1 MATVKKEGERINQFI
16 TAPEVRVVH
25 DEKGSLGIMNI
36 KDALA
41 LAKEEGSDLVEIVP
55 TAEPPVCKIIN
66 YGKYKFDIQKKS
78 KEAKKKQKSV
88 QLKEIKMRPQ
98 ISIHDYNFKMKHIRE
113 FLDEGNKVKI
123 TIMFRGREM
132 AHTEFGYD
140 LINKIIQDLEN
151 EASTEKPAKL
161 EGKNL
166 SAVLNPMKMKK
177 TSSSDAEESSKK
189 EVSEDTEE

>member
-16 TAPEVRVVH
+16 TAPEVRVVR
-25 DEKGSLGIMNI
+25 DEGVSPGVMSI

-55 TAEPPVCKIIN
+55 TADPPVCKIIN

-113 FLDEGNKVKI
+113 FLEEGNKVKI

-151 EASTEKPAKL
+151 EAATEKPAKL

-166 SAVLNPMKMKK
+166 SAVLNPVKMKK
-177 TSSSDAEESSKK
+177 TSSDSEKN
-189 EVSEDTEE
+189 EVSENTEE

>member
-25 DEKGSLGIMNI
+25 DEKGSLGIMSI

-177 TSSSDAEESSKK
+177 TSSSDAEEFSKK
-189 EVSEDTEE
+189 EASEDTEE

>member
-25 DEKGSLGIMNI
+25 DERGSLGVMSI

-55 TAEPPVCKIIN
+55 TAVPPVCKIIN

-78 KEAKKKQKSV
+78 KEAKKKQKLV

-151 EASTEKPAKL
+151 EATTEKPAKL

-177 TSSSDAEESSKK
+177 TSSDSEGSNKK

>member
-25 DEKGSLGIMNI
+25 DERGSLGVMSI

-55 TAEPPVCKIIN
+55 TADPPVCKIIN

-78 KEAKKKQKSV
+78 KEAKKKQKLV

-113 FLDEGNKVKI
+113 FLEEGNKVKI

-151 EASTEKPAKL
+151 EAATEKPAKL

-177 TSSSDAEESSKK
+177 TSSDSEGSNKK

>member
-25 DEKGSLGIMNI
+25 DERGSLGVMSI

-78 KEAKKKQKSV
+78 KEAKKKQKLV

-151 EASTEKPAKL
+151 EATTEKPAKL

-177 TSSSDAEESSKK
+177 TSSDSEGSNKK

>member
-25 DEKGSLGIMNI
+25 DERGSLGVMSI

-113 FLDEGNKVKI
+113 FLEEGNKVKI

-151 EASTEKPAKL
+151 EAATEKPAKL

-166 SAVLNPMKMKK
+166 SAVLNPVKMKK
-177 TSSSDAEESSKK
+177 TSSDSEKN
-189 EVSEDTEE
+189 EVSENTEE

>member
-189 EVSEDTEE
+189 EASDNTEE

>member
-25 DEKGSLGIMNI
+25 DERGSLGVMSI

-151 EASTEKPAKL
+151 EAATEKPAKL

-166 SAVLNPMKMKK
+166 SAVLNPVKMKK
-177 TSSSDAEESSKK
+177 TSSDSEKN
-189 EVSEDTEE
+189 EVSENKEE

>member
-25 DEKGSLGIMNI
+25 DEKGSLGIMSI

-55 TAEPPVCKIIN
+55 SAQPPVCKIIN

-88 QLKEIKMRPQ
+88 QLKEIKMHPQ

-177 TSSSDAEESSKK
+177 TSSDAEDTSKK
-189 EVSEDTEE
+189 EVFTEE

>member
-25 DEKGSLGIMNI
+25 DERGSLGIMSI

-78 KEAKKKQKSV
+78 KEAKKKQKLV

-132 AHTEFGYD
+132 AHTKFGYD
-140 LINKIIQDLEN
+140 LIEKIIQDLEN
-151 EASTEKPAKL
+151 EAATEKPAKL

-166 SAVLNPMKMKK
+166 SAVLNPIKMKK
-177 TSSSDAEESSKK
+177 SSSDSESSSKK
-189 EVSEDTEE
+189 ETAEDTEE

>member
-25 DEKGSLGIMNI
+25 DERGSLGVMSI

-41 LAKEEGSDLVEIVP
+41 LAKSEGSDLVEIAP

-78 KEAKKKQKSV
+78 KEAKKKQKLV

-151 EASTEKPAKL
+151 EAATEKPAKL

-166 SAVLNPMKMKK
+166 SAVLNPVKMKK
-177 TSSSDAEESSKK
+177 TSSDSEKN
-189 EVSEDTEE
+189 EVSENKEE

>member
-25 DEKGSLGIMNI
+25 DEKGSLGIMSI

-151 EASTEKPAKL
+151 EAYTEKPAKL

-166 SAVLNPMKMKK
+166 SAVLNPMKVKK
-177 TSSSDAEESSKK
+177 TSSSDSEAASKK
-189 EVSEDTEE
+189 EASANTEE

>member
-132 AHTEFGYD
+132 AHTEFGYE

-151 EASTEKPAKL
+151 EAATEKPAKL

>member
-1 MATVKKEGERINQFI
+1 MATVKKEGEINQFI

-25 DEKGSLGIMNI
+25 DERGSLGVMSI

-78 KEAKKKQKSV
+78 KEAKKKQKLV

-151 EASTEKPAKL
+151 EATTEKPAKL

-177 TSSSDAEESSKK
+177 TSSDSEGSNKK

>member
-25 DEKGSLGIMNI
+25 DERGSLGIMSI

-78 KEAKKKQKSV
+78 KEAKKKQKLV

-113 FLDEGNKVKI
+113 FLGEGNKVKI

-177 TSSSDAEESSKK
+177 TSSSEDEETTQK
-189 EVSEDTEE
+189 EIFDDTEE

>member
-25 DEKGSLGIMNI
+25 DERGSLGVMSI

-55 TAEPPVCKIIN
+55 TADPPVCKIIN

-151 EASTEKPAKL
+151 EAATEKPAKL

-166 SAVLNPMKMKK
+166 SAVLNPVKVKK
-177 TSSSDAEESSKK
+177 ISSDSESNSSKK
-189 EVSEDTEE
+189 EVAENTEE

>member
-132 AHTEFGYD
+132 ANTEFGYD

-189 EVSEDTEE
+189 EASDNTEE

>member
-25 DEKGSLGIMNI
+25 DERGSLGIMSI

-151 EASTEKPAKL
+151 EASTEKPA

-177 TSSSDAEESSKK
+177 TSSDAEDTSKK
-189 EVSEDTEE
+189 EVFTEE

>member
-25 DEKGSLGIMNI
+25 DEKGSLGIMSI

-166 SAVLNPMKMKK
+166 SAVLNPMKVKK
-177 TSSSDAEESSKK
+177 TSSSDSEAASKK
-189 EVSEDTEE
+189 EVSTEE

>member
-25 DEKGSLGIMNI
+25 DEKGSLGIMSI

-113 FLDEGNKVKI
+113 FLDEGNKIKI

-166 SAVLNPMKMKK
+166 SAVLNPMKVKK
-177 TSSSDAEESSKK
+177 TSSSDSEAASKK
-189 EVSEDTEE
+189 EASANTEE

>member
-25 DEKGSLGIMNI
+25 DEKGSLGIMSI

-55 TAEPPVCKIIN
+55 SAQPPVCKIIN

-166 SAVLNPMKMKK
+166 SAVLNPMKVKK
-177 TSSSDAEESSKK
+177 TSSSDSEMPSKK
-189 EVSEDTEE
+189 EASANTEE

>member
-25 DEKGSLGIMNI
+25 DERGSLGVMSI

-41 LAKEEGSDLVEIVP
+41 LAKSEGSDLVEIAP

-78 KEAKKKQKSV
+78 KEAKKKQKLV

-98 ISIHDYNFKMKHIRE
+98 ISIHD
-113 FLDEGNKVKI
+113 
-123 TIMFRGREM
+123 
-132 AHTEFGYD
+132 
-140 LINKIIQDLEN
+140 
-151 EASTEKPAKL
+151 
-161 EGKNL
+161 
-166 SAVLNPMKMKK
+166 
-177 TSSSDAEESSKK
+177 
-189 EVSEDTEE
+189 

>member
-16 TAPEVRVVH
+16 NVPEVRVVH
-25 DEKGSLGIMNI
+25 EERGSLGVMST

-55 TAEPPVCKIIN
+55 TAVPPVCKIIN
-66 YGKYKFDIQKKS
+66 YSKYKFDIQKKN

-151 EASTEKPAKL
+151 EATAEKSAKL

-166 SAVLNPMKMKK
+166 SAVLNPIKIKK
-177 TSSSDAEESSKK
+177 DLNKSKESDE
-189 EVSEDTEE
+189 

>member
-25 DEKGSLGIMNI
+25 DKRGSLGIMSI

-41 LAKEEGSDLVEIVP
+41 LAKDEGSDLVEIVP

-78 KEAKKKQKSV
+78 KEAKKKQKLV

-189 EVSEDTEE
+189 EASEDTEE

>member
-1 MATVKKEGERINQFI
+1 MATVKKEGDRINQFI

-25 DEKGSLGIMNI
+25 DKRGSLGIMSI

-78 KEAKKKQKSV
+78 KEAKKKQKLV

-113 FLDEGNKVKI
+113 FLGEGNKVKI

-177 TSSSDAEESSKK
+177 TSSSEDEETTQK
-189 EVSEDTEE
+189 EIFDDTEE

>member
-25 DEKGSLGIMNI
+25 DERGSLGVMSI

-78 KEAKKKQKSV
+78 KEAKKKQKLV

-151 EASTEKPAKL
+151 EATTEKPAKL

-177 TSSSDAEESSKK
+177 TSSDSEGSNKK
-189 EVSEDTEE
+189 EVSEDTKE

>member
-25 DEKGSLGIMNI
+25 DEKGSLGIMSI

-78 KEAKKKQKSV
+78 KEAKKKQKLV

-113 FLDEGNKVKI
+113 FLGEGNKVKI

-177 TSSSDAEESSKK
+177 TSSSEDEETTQK
-189 EVSEDTEE
+189 EIFDDTEE

>member
-25 DEKGSLGIMNI
+25 DEKGSLGIMSI

-166 SAVLNPMKMKK
+166 SVVLNPMKMKK

-189 EVSEDTEE
+189 EASDNTEE